1 MSCRHP
7 LDHIWYLRLLALL
20 NDRLFG
26 PVQEKQRA
34 MEIAIEEMSER
45 AAALDLENRQ
55 LQKALE
61 DATRSV
67 KVNKCSSI
75 PVSRMSGCRRA
86 KAHS

>member
-1 MSCRHP
+1 
-7 LDHIWYLRLLALL
+7 
-20 NDRLFG
+20 
-26 PVQEKQRA
+26 

-67 KVNKCSSI
+67 KVSNNSSCFSCVLHVRLLEGSS
-75 PVSRMSGCRRA
+75 P
-86 KAHS
+86 